1 MRRISRKFLFLLSFI
16 GLGLVVL
23 LMKNYVERLDI
34 RSNLFS
40 DHLLSSTKIDGES
53 FPITLTDPV
62 GETYLLKQV
71 PQRIVS
77 VTLGTDEILSAL
89 LFSSNQKASNLIT
102 TASISKNSTDSKG
115 LAEQGLS
122 LGNIVAVTRFVDE
135 PSSSSIPNFYPK
147 TIKRVSGGIE
157 EILALEPDLAF
168 VAGYTRAE
176 TVRLLLGAGIPVVR
190 LTHYDTFEQ
199 IKQNIKLVAAV
210 TGTSE
215 KAKVLLRNL
224 DAKLIKIQ
232 EKIHNSSRPR
242 VLFYNLSGYTSGAG
256 TRIDETISIAGG
268 YNVLHDTGI
277 EGNYKISDEMAI
289 GLEPDIIL
297 LTGNAVDEHT
307 SPAKMLMSRSAWQ
320 NVPAVLNQRVY
331 QVSGPWILSVSH
343 YGWDG
348 IEILAKLIHP
358 EVFD

>member
-1 MRRISRKFLFLLSFI
+1 MRRISRNFLFLLSF
-16 GLGLVVL
+16 LGLLLVSL
-23 LMKNYVERLDI
+23 LMRGYVEILDI

-40 DHLLSSTKIDGES
+40 DHLLSSTKIDGET
-53 FPITLTDPV
+53 FPITLTDPI

-89 LFSSNQKASNLIT
+89 LSAKSKTSNTKIT
-102 TASISKNSTDSKG
+102 TPIPKDLS
-115 LAEQGLS
+115 EQGLS
-122 LGNIVAVTRFVDE
+122 LNNIVGVTRFVDE
-135 PSSSSIPNFYPK
+135 PGSSSIPNFYPK
-147 TIKRVSGGIE
+147 IIKRVSGGIE

-190 LTHYDTFEQ
+190 LRHYDTFEQ

-210 TGTSE
+210 AGTSD
-215 KAKVLLRNL
+215 KARILLSQL
-224 DAKLIKIQ
+224 DAKLKRTQ
-232 EKIHNSSRPR
+232 EKMGNRSRPR

-297 LTGNAVDEHT
+297 ITGAVTGNAADDNI
-307 SPAKMLMSRSAWQ
+307 SPAKMLMSRSAWK

-331 QVSGPWILSVSH
+331 HVSGPWILSVSH

-358 EVFD
+358 EVYD

>member
-1 MRRISRKFLFLLSFI
+1 MRSIPRKFLFLLSVI
-16 GLGLVVL
+16 SLVLVAF
-23 LMKNYVERLDI
+23 LMKDYAEILGI
-34 RSNLFS
+34 HSKIFS
-40 DHLLSSTKIDGES
+40 DHLLTSTEIEGES
-53 FPITLTDPV
+53 FPIRLTDPV
-62 GETYLLKQV
+62 GEKYLLKQP

-89 LFSSNQKASNLIT
+89 LSSNSKT
-102 TASISKNSTDSKG
+102 TLPVIKNSH
-115 LAEQGLS
+115 EQGLT
-122 LGNIVAVTRFVDE
+122 LDNIVGVTRFVDE
-135 PSSSSIPNFYPK
+135 PASSSIPNFYPK

-168 VAGYTRAE
+168 IAGYTRAE

-199 IKQNIKLVAAV
+199 IKQNIKLVATV
-210 TGTSE
+210 TGTRE
-215 KAKVLLRNL
+215 KAKVLLNAL
-224 DAKLIKIQ
+224 DSKLKRTQDKIL
-232 EKIHNSSRPR
+232 NRSRPR

-277 EGNYKISDEMAI
+277 EGDYKISDEMAI

-297 LTGNAVDEHT
+297 LTGDITGNSGDGGI
-307 SPAKMLMSRSAWQ
+307 SPAKMLASRPAWK
-320 NVPAVLNQRVY
+320 NVPAVLKKRVY
-331 QVSGPWILSVSH
+331 NLSGPWILSVSQ
-343 YGWDG
+343 YGWNG

-358 EVFD
+358 EVYD